1 MRHRLKV
8 RQITARLTTG
18 PSPFEGQTITSSIYF
33 RQSEI
38 VRCECIIYYHTTF
51 RLQTSVPVHLEI

>member
-8 RQITARLTTG
+8 RHITAMLTIG
-18 PSPFEGQTITSSIYF
+18 PSPLERQTITSSIYF

-38 VRCECIIYYHTTF
+38 VCFESIIYYHTTF
-51 RLQTSVPVHLEI
+51 RLQISAPVH

>member
-18 PSPFEGQTITSSIYF
+18 TSPLERQTISSSKYF

-38 VRCECIIYYHTTF
+38 VCCECIIYYHTTL
-51 RLQTSVPVHLEI
+51 RLQTRVHVPQEI